1 MAPGASRTGQD
12 QAHRSRLAAAGRVSE
27 AMHELGWESSWIGKQ
42 NREDLTV
49 PIANLR
55 ESAMQLGLAP
65 QVQGEPGPGP

>member
-1 MAPGASRTGQD
+1 M
-12 QAHRSRLAAAGRVSE
+12 SE

-55 ESAMQLGLAP
+55 ESAMQLGLLRKYKGNLVLGRDARSLLADP
-65 QVQGEPGPGP
+65 AIPGRDRISLP